1 MASELKVDK
10 FTGVTTADVIN
21 ITTGSTTTVLQT
33 GIAKVLINGT
43 LLSGANTINSSMNI
57 TSVTDNGTGD
67 AQLNFTTSF
76 ANLHYVGLGLD
87 TYGNKTMA
95 SDLGSTDSS
104 EHGTGLIDVNMY
116 NNDPT
121 AGSLG
126 RVDVPYNYG
135 FLGDLA

>member
-1 MASELKVDK
+1 
-10 FTGVTTADVIN
+10 
-21 ITTGSTTTVLQT
+21 
-33 GIAKVLINGT
+33 
-43 LLSGANTINSSMNI
+43 
-57 TSVTDNGTGD
+57 
-67 AQLNFTTSF
+67 
-76 ANLHYVGLGLD
+76 
-87 TYGNKTMA
+87 MA